1 MSCSFTSSLTS
12 SDLSI
17 IITKEQLKYAGSIAP
32 HKKRVW
38 SPVLEKGIW
47 FTNIFVSALFAAFS
61 IFNAYNNLVRQMIQQ
76 KIKQF
81 LKFFRNYGKKMYFYF
96 SITLDR
102 QIWTGPFTSYE
113 KLDFIEMFTQFIYSF
128 THICYNPCNDTFVER
143 SKPELLLLFEP
154 RLKHWPWYLEVF
166 IYRDWSVLHC

>member
-12 SDLSI
+12 SDLWI
-17 IITKEQLKYAGSIAP
+17 IITKGQLKYAGSIPP

-81 LKFFRNYGKKMYFYF
+81 LKFFRNYGKKCI
-96 SITLDR
+96 SILVLPFWQTDLD
-102 QIWTGPFTSYE
+102 WTIHILWKAGLHRNVYTIH
-113 KLDFIEMFTQFIYSF
+113 LLIYS
-128 THICYNPCNDTFVER
+128 YMLQP
-143 SKPELLLLFEP
+143 LQ
-154 RLKHWPWYLEVF
+154 WYFCWKE
-166 IYRDWSVLHC
+166 